1 MSEWEYDASDY
12 IYGVSTP
19 KETPGRPTCLEEGI
33 FTLEGLK
40 MIYARTKSVRKTAQL
55 LGVSPTTVK
64 KYLKGNLQKPGRP
77 LQPRS
82 WKSEYRSEVH
92 KWFVEHRN
100 QQLPRT
106 TYELSR
112 MSGFSVRQINRYLSA
127 RLKAMYSY
135 LATLPPLNS
144 VLIVFKDVN
153 GNNVPTK
160 LIRDYLYSINRI
172 TGDVTISCVL
182 TVGGQRIIKVP
193 FRQLETALRRENPDI
208 PVIGLVTPLKPPPPA
223 YNPYKPRWQKDAR

>member
-1 MSEWEYDASDY
+1 
-12 IYGVSTP
+12 
-19 KETPGRPTCLEEGI
+19 
-33 FTLEGLK
+33 
-40 MIYARTKSVRKTAQL
+40 
-55 LGVSPTTVK
+55 
-64 KYLKGNLQKPGRP
+64 

-182 TVGGQRIIKVP
+182 TVGGQRIIKSSIP
-193 FRQLETALRRENPDI
+193 PTETALPTGESRYSCHRSC
-208 PVIGLVTPLKPPPPA
+208 
-223 YNPYKPRWQKDAR
+223 